1 MKIFIPMII
10 LNIIISIICCF
21 EDIKN
26 PMKTIGM
33 FLLASFLITIIV
45 TGVDFSIQTS
55 DEEVWS
61 GRIVSVNHEEEW
73 DEVVTETYKDD
84 DGKEHI
90 ETHIEHHNAKNS
102 IRTSDKGNITVNKS
116 LDEKTRF
123 DDSYPNTTQELE
135 KFYPIGMPT
144 SSVHTYENKVQASY
158 SIYKH
163 KDINLK
169 EYKDLPKYPT
179 EMKNDIQID
188 RFIGNIKNKD
198 KIIKS
203 LNEVNSDLN
212 SKENNKQV
220 NLIFINLG
228 NKPQDYGF
236 ALQDYWEGGNKNDF
250 VICFGSKNNKV
261 IWCYPFSWADS
272 QKSERLKINVRNYMK
287 KVNLNDDFNKNIE
300 DIGAMVKKD
309 FERKEFAD
317 FNYIDI
323 EISKV
328 AIIFIILLNIIA
340 GYIILKEYN

>member
-10 LNIIISIICCF
+10 LSLIISVICCF
-21 EDIKN
+21 KNIKN
-26 PMKTIGM
+26 PIKTIGM

-45 TGVDFSIQTS
+45 TGIDFSIQTS

-61 GRIVSVNHEEEW
+61 GRIISVDHKEEW
-73 DEVVTETYKDD
+73 DEVVTETYADD
-84 DGKEHI
+84 EGKEHTK
-90 ETHIEHHNAKNS
+90 THIEHHNAENS
-102 IRTSDKGNITVNKS
+102 IKTSDNGFTYVNKS
-116 LDEKTRF
+116 LDGATRF
-123 DDSYPNTTQELE
+123 DDRYPNTTQELE
-135 KFYPIGMPT
+135 KFYPIGTPT
-144 SSVHTYENKVQASY
+144 SSVHTYKNKVQASY

-163 KDINLK
+163 KDINLE

-198 KIIKS
+198 RVIKC
-203 LNEVNSDLN
+203 LDETNSELN
-212 SKENNKQV
+212 SKQNNKQV
-220 NLIFINLG
+220 NLIFVNLG

-250 VICFGSKNNKV
+250 MVCFGSKNNNV
-261 IWCYPFSWADS
+261 TWCYPFSWADS

-300 DIGAMVKKD
+300 DIGDMVKKD

-323 EISKV
+323 EVSKV
-328 AIIFIILLNIIA
+328 AYVFIIILNVVA
-340 GYIILKEYN
+340 GYVILKEYS